1 METPPTKFWMLW
13 RENRGQVLNVYQTK
27 GEAIADAER
36 LVKLNGVGELTV
48 YLLEAVEF
56 CVLEVKTSVEWHP
69 TPSSFPLGS
78 EVPFW
83 TQETLA

>member
-1 METPPTKFWMLW
+1 METPPAKFWMLW

-27 GEAIADAER
+27 GEDIADAER
-36 LVKLNGVGELTV
+36 LVKLDGVGQLRV

-56 CVLEVKTSVEWHP
+56 LEVKTSVEWHP

-78 EVPFW
+78 EVPLH
-83 TQETLA
+83 ERKLIKP